1 MAAPDPFHARV
12 VQTFWFDVALYRSA
26 GEGPAGASDRLC
38 DGAFQECAGL
48 ELAAEIKEYA
58 EGGRNDGVVQRVGR
72 VKLQPIVLKRGMFT
86 TDGDGQVQ
94 PELWQWLQGMVA
106 GVRPVPR
113 YNGRIEVRAGRGRPI
128 QAVWTFERG
137 LPLKVTGPA
146 LNAKTGDLAIEEM
159 HIAHE
164 GLRLVTR

>member
-1 MAAPDPFHARV
+1 MPAPDPFHAGV
-12 VQTFWFDVALYRSA
+12 VRAFWFDVALYRSA
-26 GEGPAGASDRLC
+26 ADGPGGTADRLC
-38 DGAFQECAGL
+38 DGAFQECSGL

-72 VKLQPIVLKRGMFT
+72 VKLQPIVFKRGMFT
-86 TDGDGQVQ
+86 RNGDGQVRS
-94 PELWQWLQGMVA
+94 ELWDWLQGMVA

-113 YNGRIEVRAGRGRPI
+113 YNGRIEVRAGYGRPV

-137 LPLKVTGPA
+137 LPLKVLGPA
-146 LNAKTGDLAIEEM
+146 LHARTGEIAIEEM